1 MKRLIV
7 FFVLLFFIG
16 INANAAD
23 IVDLLG
29 RHIDVNHKASR
40 IVAIGPGA
48 LRLVCYMGLS
58 SKVVGI
64 ENIERHSTA
73 PYIIANPS
81 LLKLPTIGQ
90 GGPNSSINTEKIL
103 SVKPDVI
110 FVTYLVD
117 KRSADTLQDKTHIP
131 VVTLSYG
138 KIATFDNNDFKKSL
152 MLIGEI
158 CGKQDRAKQII
169 SFLDDEFKQLRKLLQ
184 DKQKVNA
191 YIGALGMRGAHGIE
205 STQGEFLPFKL
216 LGIYNVAS
224 SAKIDGA
231 FMMSKEQ
238 LLALN
243 TDYIFID
250 FGGLALVKQDYK
262 ANPSFYNSLKA
273 FQNKNV
279 YIEWPYNYYATNIDN
294 ALIDTYWVAKVVYK
308 KNINMEQKANQIYK
322 FLLGKPLYY
331 EMLRYYPKF
340 QKVFFNVD

>member
-7 FFVLLFFIG
+7 FSVLFFIVG
-16 INANAAD
+16 INANAKEV
-23 IVDLLG
+23 VDLLG
-29 RHIDVNHKASR
+29 RHIDIEHKATR

-58 SKVVGI
+58 SHVVGI

-73 PYIIANPS
+73 PYIVANSS

-90 GGPNSSINTEKIL
+90 GGPNSSIDTEKIL

-117 KRSADTLQDKTHIP
+117 KRTADALQDKTHIP
-131 VVTLSYG
+131 VVALSYG
-138 KIATFDNNDFKKSL
+138 KVATFNNDDFKKSL
-152 MLIGEI
+152 LLIGEI
-158 CGKQDRAKQII
+158 CDKQDRVKQII
-169 SFLDDEFKQLRKLLQ
+169 SFLSNEFKQLQELSQ
-184 DKQKVNA
+184 GKQKVSA

-205 STQGEFLPFKL
+205 STQGDFLPFKL

-224 SAKIDGA
+224 SAKINGA

-238 LLALN
+238 LLAQN
-243 TDYIFID
+243 PDYIFID
-250 FGGLALVKQDYK
+250 FLGLALVKQDYNTNSK
-262 ANPSFYNSLKA
+262 FYNSLKA
-273 FQNKNV
+273 FKNKNV

-294 ALIDTYWVAKVVYK
+294 ALIDTYWIAKVVYK

-322 FLLGKPLYY
+322 FLLGKPLYN
-331 EMLRYYPKF
+331 EMLKYYPKF
-340 QKVFFNVD
+340 QKVVF

>member
-7 FFVLLFFIG
+7 FFIVFFIG
-16 INANAAD
+16 INANAAEF
-23 IVDLLG
+23 VDLLG
-29 RHIDVNHKASR
+29 RHVNINHKVSR
-40 IVAIGPGA
+40 IVAIGPGT

-58 SKVVGI
+58 NEVVGI
-64 ENIERHSTA
+64 ENIEKQSTA
-73 PYIIANPS
+73 PYIVANRS

-131 VVTLSYG
+131 VVVLSYG
-138 KIATFDNNDFKKSL
+138 KIATFDNSDFKKSL

-158 CGKQDRAKQII
+158 CDKEDRAKQII
-169 SFLDDEFKQLRKLLQ
+169 DFIDKEFTQLRELSQ
-184 DKQKVNA
+184 NNQKVSA

-205 STQGEFLPFKL
+205 STQSNFLPFDL

-224 SAKIDGA
+224 STKINGA

-243 TDYIFID
+243 PDYIFID
-250 FGGLALVKQDYK
+250 LGGLALVKQDYK

-273 FQNKNV
+273 FKNKNV

-294 ALIDTYWVAKVVYK
+294 AIIDTYWIAKVVYK

-322 FLLGKPLYY
+322 FLLGKPLYN
-331 EMLRYYPKF
+331 EMLRHYTKF
-340 QKVFFNVD
+340 QKVVF